1 MTQTSQTDVTQL
13 LLAWSEGDQA
23 ALEKL
28 TVLVEAE
35 LHRLAQ
41 NYLIR
46 ERPGHTLQPTALVN
60 EVFLRLMDW
69 NHSGFQNRA
78 HFLGVMAQ
86 LMRRGL
92 VDYARRRSYLK
103 RSGDIAKISLQEEA
117 IPAASRDADLVAL
130 DEALERL
137 SLMDSRKA
145 RIVELRFF
153 GGMTEEETGEALNIS
168 PRTVRREWSVAQAWL
183 YSELGGADK

>member
-86 LMRRGL
+86 LMRRVL